1 MSELELQ
8 LQALGR
14 DIEFPPPPDLVP
26 GVLPRLQRPPFP
38 WRRVGV
44 LALAVLLIALG
55 AALLVPS
62 ARTAILRWL
71 HIRGATVER
80 VETLP
85 AAVERARAHGL
96 GRALPLHEA
105 ERRVGFQ
112 LMLPP
117 MKSPPQRAYVLAG
130 SVVSVYLAA
139 PKPLL
144 LSEFQWNYATALKKA
159 AGPETSVEPALV
171 NGSSAIWLAGRV
183 HTLEYIDRYG
193 GYHSTP
199 VLVHAHV
206 LVWNRGGVTLRLEGR
221 MTKAEALR
229 LAERIR

>member
-1 MSELELQ
+1 VSELELQ

-14 DIEFPPPPDLVP
+14 ELEFPPTPDLVAA
-26 GVLPRLQRPPFP
+26 VRPRLERPPFP

-85 AAVERARAHGL
+85 RAVERSRVHGL
-96 GRALPLHEA
+96 GRALPLEQA
-105 ERRVGFQ
+105 ERRVGFRM
-112 LMLPP
+112 MLPP
-117 MKSPPQRAYVLAG
+117 LKSPPRHAYVLED
-130 SVVSVYLAA
+130 SVMSVYLAA
-139 PKPLL
+139 PKPVL
-144 LSEFQWNYATALKKA
+144 LSEFKWNDAGALKKA

-171 NGSSAIWLAGRV
+171 NGGSAIWLAGRV

-193 GYHSTP
+193 SFHSTP
-199 VLVHAHV
+199 VRVHGNV
-206 LVWNRGGVTLRLEGR
+206 LVWNRGGLTLRLESR
-221 MTKAEALR
+221 LTKAEALR